1 MFQTKSKWL
10 LLENLGESSDVESE
24 EEEDDIS
31 TSSASQDEALDGG
44 NKPVKHGSKVPDQ
57 NKQAKP
63 RDDLAMYEKFFPE
76 LFEFQVGLMTNLVPR
91 IFLHCFPLSLEEIVL
106 PTTKG
111 CRGERAWE
119 RGLLT
124 EIFVTVQ

>member
-1 MFQTKSKWL
+1 MFQTKRKLL

-91 IFLHCFPLSLEEIVL
+91 ISLHCFPFVVPFVVPLSPNDKRIQRRKSLG
-106 PTTKG
+106 TRFTY
-111 CRGERAWE
+111 
-119 RGLLT
+119 
-124 EIFVTVQ
+124 